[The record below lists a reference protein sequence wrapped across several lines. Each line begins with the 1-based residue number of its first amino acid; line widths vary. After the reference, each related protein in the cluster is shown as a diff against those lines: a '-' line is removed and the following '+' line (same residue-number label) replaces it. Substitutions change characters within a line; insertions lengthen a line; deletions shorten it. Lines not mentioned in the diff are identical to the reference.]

1 MPSALVP
8 AVVRALAIAKLPQ
21 STSIKFV
28 KLMNGNYEAEAGEHE
43 IVVTPGGRQVGGERQ
58 RQRRGRRRLMRA
70 LVVEDYA
77 PVRDAVVE
85 GLTENGFAVDSSS
98 DGEEGLWYAQQNPYD
113 VIVLDLML
121 PKRDGMSVLK
131 ALRASGSTIPVLV
144 LTAKDGVDDRVRGL
158 DTGADDYLV
167 KPFAF
172 AELLARV
179 RALVRRHYT
188 ATPVIL
194 VGDLAIDTTKR
205 AVVRDG
211 ESIAL
216 SAREYALLEYLAMRV
231 GQLVTRTE
239 IWEHVYD
246 FHSDAHS
253 NVVDVYIGYLRKK
266 LGSELIQTK
275 RGQGYVLG

>member
-1 MPSALVP
+1 
-8 AVVRALAIAKLPQ
+8 
-21 STSIKFV
+21 
-28 KLMNGNYEAEAGEHE
+28 
-43 IVVTPGGRQVGGERQ
+43 
-58 RQRRGRRRLMRA
+58 MRA

-77 PVRDAVVE
+77 PVRNAVVE

-98 DGEEGLWYAQQNPYD
+98 DGDEGLWYAQQNPYD

-121 PKRDGMSVLK
+121 PKRDGMSILA
-131 ALRASGSTIPVLV
+131 ALRAAGSTVPVLV

-179 RALVRRHYT
+179 RALVRRRYST
-188 ATPVIL
+188 TPVLEIGEL
-194 VGDLAIDTTKR
+194 RIDTTKR
-205 AVVRDG
+205 AVVRGG
-211 ESIAL
+211 EPVTL
-216 SAREYALLEYLAMRV
+216 SAREYALLEYLALRA
-231 GQLVTRTE
+231 GELVTRTE

-246 FHSDAHS
+246 FPSDAQS

-266 LGSELIQTK
+266 LGADVIQTR